1 MLTDDQL
8 SLLCDI
14 GQASTT
20 FAENKKHEIVHLL
33 VRGFIERDG
42 SQFRVTRLGE
52 KALAGRGVGLNE
64 A

>member
-52 KALAGRGVGLNE
+52 KALADRGVGLNE